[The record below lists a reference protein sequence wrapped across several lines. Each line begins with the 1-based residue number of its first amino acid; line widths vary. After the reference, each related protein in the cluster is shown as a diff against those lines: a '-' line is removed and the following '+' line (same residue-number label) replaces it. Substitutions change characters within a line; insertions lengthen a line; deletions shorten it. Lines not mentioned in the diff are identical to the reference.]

1 MNPLSPLTYYRRH
14 RWQALL
20 LTGLIS
26 LVTLG
31 VCIMVR
37 VLDSIPEALA
47 EADLVIRLSDGQ
59 IASVKDRA
67 ARKTQEAML

>member
-1 MNPLSPLTYYRRH
+1 MNPLSPLSHYRRH

-20 LTGLIS
+20 LTSSIS
-26 LVTLG
+26 LMTLG
-31 VCIMVR
+31 DCIMVR

-47 EADLVIRLSDGQ
+47 EADLVIRLSDGP